1 MDSNVFEGIVKP
13 GSAIFEPSEDFLE
26 NIEGYLHNRF
36 LNIGNLYAL
45 HIFVNNYQRTVPP
58 LSLAIQ
64 RVPAVVERDDVIS
77 R

>member
-45 HIFVNNYQRTVPP
+45 NIFVNNY
-58 LSLAIQ
+58 
-64 RVPAVVERDDVIS
+64 
-77 R
+77 